1 MVWDVEDAVWGV
13 RVRWVLPASHSSE
26 VSMTMAVT
34 RSRVESSL
42 GNSPATPGRRLIW
55 RLRLSHMLEAK
66 FHNDSDDR
74 DIADIH
80 YAALLAKRILEEL
93 LNAEVLRGKPDK
105 VREWERWRN
114 ISVLEEKEGMLDS
127 SLASS

>member
-1 MVWDVEDAVWGV
+1 
-13 RVRWVLPASHSSE
+13 
-26 VSMTMAVT
+26 
-34 RSRVESSL
+34 
-42 GNSPATPGRRLIW
+42 
-55 RLRLSHMLEAK
+55 MLEAK

-105 VREWERWRN
+105 VREWER
-114 ISVLEEKEGMLDS
+114 
-127 SLASS
+127 

>member
-1 MVWDVEDAVWGV
+1 
-13 RVRWVLPASHSSE
+13 
-26 VSMTMAVT
+26 
-34 RSRVESSL
+34 
-42 GNSPATPGRRLIW
+42 
-55 RLRLSHMLEAK
+55 MLEAK

-80 YAALLAKRILEEL
+80 YAALLAKRILEDL